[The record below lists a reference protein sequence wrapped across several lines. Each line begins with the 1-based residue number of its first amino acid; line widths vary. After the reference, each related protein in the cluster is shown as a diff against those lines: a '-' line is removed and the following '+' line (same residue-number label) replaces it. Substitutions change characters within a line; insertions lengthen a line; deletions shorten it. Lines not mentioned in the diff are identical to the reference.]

1 MIFWPVKLAF
11 RIVSL
16 VVLLVAGYFAVTF
29 VQIWLTG
36 RQHSSADASA
46 ILVFGTA
53 ELNGKPSAELAA
65 RLGEALTLYDAARA
79 PWIAVTGGNQP
90 GDHFTEAGV
99 SASYLEA
106 HGVPKKRI
114 IVGGGDD
121 TWQNVQSVA
130 SQLLDHGLKSVL
142 VVTDPFHEDRAMA
155 NASAQG
161 LTPYPAPVANSPT
174 VNFSLWRYYLK
185 ETIAVGLGRIVGYGT
200 LSSWSRGL
208 HLPLAVGGSRAHR
221 VRLPSPSG
229 VV

>member
-1 MIFWPVKLAF
+1 MIFWPIKLAL
-11 RIVSL
+11 RL
-16 VVLLVAGYFAVTF
+16 VVLVVMLVVGYFAVTF

-36 RQHSSADASA
+36 RHHSNANAQA

-53 ELNGKPSAELAA
+53 ELNGKPSAELKA
-65 RLGEALTLYDAARA
+65 RLTEALTLYDAKRA

-90 GDHFTEAGV
+90 GDRYTEAGV
-99 SASYLEA
+99 SATYLEA
-106 HGVPKKRI
+106 HGVPRRRI

-130 SQLLDHGLKSVL
+130 GKLLARHLVSVL

-161 LTPYPAPVANSPT
+161 LSPLPSPVANSPT

-208 HLPLAVGGSRAHR
+208 HLPLAVGG
-221 VRLPSPSG
+221 
-229 VV
+229 

>member
-1 MIFWPVKLAF
+1 MIFWPIKLAF
-11 RIVSL
+11 RIVTL
-16 VVLLVAGYFAVTF
+16 VVLVVVGYFAVTF

-36 RQHSSADASA
+36 RHHSNANAQA

-53 ELNGKPSAELAA
+53 ELNGRPSAELKA
-65 RLGEALTLYDAARA
+65 RLTEALTLYDAKRA
-79 PWIAVTGGNQP
+79 PVIAVTGGNLP
-90 GDHFTEAGV
+90 GDHYTEAGV
-99 SASYLEA
+99 SATYLEA
-106 HGVPKKRI
+106 HGVPRRRI

-130 SQLLDHGLKSVL
+130 GKLLARHLVSVL

-161 LTPYPAPVANSPT
+161 LSPLPSPVANSPT

-208 HLPLAVGGSRAHR
+208 HLPLAVGG
-221 VRLPSPSG
+221 
-229 VV
+229 